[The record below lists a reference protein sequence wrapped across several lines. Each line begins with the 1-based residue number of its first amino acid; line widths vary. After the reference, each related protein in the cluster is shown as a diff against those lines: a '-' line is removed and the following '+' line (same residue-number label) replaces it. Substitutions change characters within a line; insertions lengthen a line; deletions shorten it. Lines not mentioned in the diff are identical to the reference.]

1 MYKRQDKGNHLIYAT
16 EQSDILDDISAGR
29 LSENL
34 QEDQDYF
41 HYTKD
46 GREYLV
52 NHVTMA
58 GTGWRMVNLV
68 PLSHITQAV
77 DKLHSTVTSLTVLM
91 ALGACMVCLAMYFY
105 VNAPLNRLIHKVSE
119 VNIGGT
125 KIADMEDAKGRQ
137 MPVFGIVEAE
147 LEISRMVDY
156 IEKLSAQTIKQKEI
170 EQNLRYEMLRAQ
182 INPHFL
188 FNTLNVIKW
197 SSMISGAGN
206 IADMITSVSYTHLT
220 LPTIA

>member
-1 MYKRQDKGNHLIYAT
+1 MLALFDKGNHLIYAT

-77 DKLHSTVTSLTVLM
+77 DKLHSTVTS
-91 ALGACMVCLAMYFY
+91 
-105 VNAPLNRLIHKVSE
+105 
-119 VNIGGT
+119 
-125 KIADMEDAKGRQ
+125 
-137 MPVFGIVEAE
+137 
-147 LEISRMVDY
+147 
-156 IEKLSAQTIKQKEI
+156 
-170 EQNLRYEMLRAQ
+170 
-182 INPHFL
+182 
-188 FNTLNVIKW
+188 
-197 SSMISGAGN
+197 
-206 IADMITSVSYTHLT
+206 
-220 LPTIA
+220 

>member
-1 MYKRQDKGNHLIYAT
+1 
-16 EQSDILDDISAGR
+16 
-29 LSENL
+29 
-34 QEDQDYF
+34 
-41 HYTKD
+41 
-46 GREYLV
+46 
-52 NHVTMA
+52 
-58 GTGWRMVNLV
+58 
-68 PLSHITQAV
+68 
-77 DKLHSTVTSLTVLM
+77 M

-197 SSMISGAGN
+197 SYMISGRC
-206 IADMITSVSYTHLT
+206 V
-220 LPTIA
+220 